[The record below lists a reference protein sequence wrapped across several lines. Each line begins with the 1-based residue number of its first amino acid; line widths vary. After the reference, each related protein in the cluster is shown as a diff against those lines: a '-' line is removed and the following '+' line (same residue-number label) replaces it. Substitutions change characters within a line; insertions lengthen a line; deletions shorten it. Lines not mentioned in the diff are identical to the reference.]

1 MSQRPTSHIFIKL
14 EQAMDEVVTELNQDC
29 AEASLAGNY
38 AQLSE
43 LLEVAKAIQDIR
55 QQVTALVVKFGPVVQ
70 PTVQPP
76 PTIKQPTDGASQ
88 QPTNKAPSF
97 QVASMNHEHSSPTR
111 LRITFQG
118 GEVIEGRNAAETFVT
133 ALEKI
138 GFERVAQL
146 NKTLSG
152 APLVSRSEAEF
163 NYQGKT
169 KTGGWYICTHSN
181 TKKKKELIEEIA
193 FRFGVQVGV
202 EIVN

>member
-1 MSQRPTSHIFIKL
+1 MSQGPTSRIVIKL

-29 AEASLAGNY
+29 ADASLAGNY
-38 AQLSE
+38 AQLIE
-43 LLEVAKAIQDIR
+43 LLEVAKAIQGFR
-55 QQVTALVVKFGPVVQ
+55 QQVTALVVKFGPV
-70 PTVQPP
+70 VQPP

-97 QVASMNHEHSSPTR
+97 QVASINHGHSSPTR

-152 APLVSRSEAEF
+152 APLVSRSEAAF
-163 NYQGKT
+163 DYQGKT
-169 KTGGWYICTHSN
+169 MTGGWYVCTHSN
-181 TKKKKELIEEIA
+181 TRKKKELIEEIA